1 MVLVDTS
8 VWINHFRK
16 GDGKLNELLMEGRA
30 AIHEFIIGELACG
43 SFKNYDEIMS
53 LINNLHRSKMVTI
66 EEYLLFVRKNKL
78 NGKGIGFVDIHLLA
92 SSKLSGYPL
101 FTYDK
106 KLSAAAKDL
115 GLSYLFLS

>member
-16 GDGKLNELLMEGRA
+16 GDKKLESLLMEGKA
-30 AIHEFIIGELACG
+30 AVHEFIIGELACG
-43 SFKNYDEIMS
+43 NFKNYDEILG
-53 LINNLHRSKMVTI
+53 LINNLHRSKKITI
-66 EEYLLFVRKNKL
+66 EEYLLFIRRNKL
-78 NGKGIGFVDIHLLA
+78 NGKGMGFVDIHLLA

-101 FTYDK
+101 FTHDK

-115 GLSYLFLS
+115 KLTFQF